1 MHKKQRFEEGES
13 GGGTS
18 DDDDSKGDGASAE
31 GMESFRYLITYHSL
45 FGPSVCHSV
54 SIRRSVSSSLC
65 LY

>member
-31 GMESFRYLITYHSL
+31 GMESFRYHSL
-45 FGPSVCHSV
+45 FDGPSVCHSV